1 MQNQD
6 PILKA
11 LEEINGKQDRLLQ
24 NQERMDAEIKKI
36 HADCRRT
43 SAATGAAAGAVT
55 GGIVAT
61 GIAFARAKLGL

>member
-1 MQNQD
+1 MQIQD

-11 LEEINGKQDRLLQ
+11 LAEINGKQDRLLQ

>member
-1 MQNQD
+1 
-6 PILKA
+6 
-11 LEEINGKQDRLLQ
+11 
-24 NQERMDAEIKKI
+24 MDAEIKKI

-43 SAATGAAAGAVT
+43 SATTGAAAGAIS

>member
-1 MQNQD
+1 MNTQD

-11 LEEINGKQDRLLQ
+11 LVEINGKQDQLLR
-24 NQERMDAEIKKI
+24 NQERLDAEIKKI
-36 HADCRRT
+36 HADCKRT

-61 GIAFARAKLGL
+61 GIAFARAKLGI

>member
-1 MQNQD
+1 MQIQD

-11 LEEINGKQDRLLQ
+11 LAEINGKQDRLLQ
-24 NQERMDAEIKKI
+24 NQERMHAEIKKI